1 MPYNDNNMN
10 YNRYKHRYV
19 LTEAHVLEALNVDL
33 RTVLNTSDSA
43 DIANAPER
51 LLDRVSKIVYEYI
64 YSICAFRYKTE
75 RDLALDDKNRDFI
88 CEAMGEQLLY
98 MLNNGDLYG
107 MSGINADTG
116 AVVDARSIRAAQIA
130 PLAKD
135 ILINTGIVR
144 AYVPMRERE
153 IEPKYTEEG
162 Y

>member
-1 MPYNDNNMN
+1 MPYNDNNMI
-10 YNRYKHRYV
+10 YNRSKHRYI
-19 LTEAHVLEALNVDL
+19 LTEEHVLESLNVDL

-43 DIANAPER
+43 DIANAPEK

-64 YSICAFRYKTE
+64 YSIVAFRYKTE
-75 RDLALDDKNRDFI
+75 RDLAFDANYREALSD
-88 CEAMGEQLLY
+88 AMGEQLVY
-98 MLNNGDLYG
+98 MLNNGDLFG
-107 MSGINADTG
+107 MSGINAETG
-116 AVVDARSIRAAQIA
+116 TVVDVRTIRGAQIA

-135 ILINTGIVR
+135 ILINTGIVK